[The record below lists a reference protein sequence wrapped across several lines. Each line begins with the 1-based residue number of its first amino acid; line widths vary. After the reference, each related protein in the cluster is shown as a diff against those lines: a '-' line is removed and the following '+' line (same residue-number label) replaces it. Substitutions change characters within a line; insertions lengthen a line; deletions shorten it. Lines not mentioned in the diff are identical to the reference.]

1 MNKNATIVIIASFVI
16 VVSLGFSAWNIFS
29 AEQIQFRESKHGDF
43 KFFDLMNN
51 GKISV
56 CHDLP
61 FYADFKDIRIIMMYD
76 GRDIGTFTISN
87 IVLNP
92 NSETTVQGK
101 FTSETFKESQYLSL
115 HFDSMYYGVI
125 PIRIDIER
133 MEVVTEI
140 NTNIV
145 GFIPFTI
152 INEYPG
158 LEFWKMMNNTNE
170 EYNC

>member
-1 MNKNATIVIIASFVI
+1 MNKNTAVVIIASFVI

-29 AEQIQFRESKHGDF
+29 AEQIQFREAKHEDF

-51 GKISV
+51 GQISM
-56 CHDLP
+56 CNDLP

-76 GRDIGTFTISN
+76 GRNIGTFTISN
-87 IVLNP
+87 IILDP
-92 NSETTVQGK
+92 TSEITAQGK

-133 MEVVTEI
+133 MKVATEI
-140 NTNIV
+140 STNIL

-152 INEYPG
+152 TNEYPG
-158 LEFWKMMNNTNE
+158 LKFWKMMNNTDE